1 MGYTSVTA
9 LEPAVES
16 VFSLHITQKILEWAN
31 VRLWQGDEE
40 SLNNKLEQLHMLDR
54 QLLAAYLEDS

>member
-1 MGYTSVTA
+1 